1 MVKSGIVMEWSAI
14 YVSDTIIANYLS
26 LGSYT
31 ITVGYFKKCGED
43 DKYEYYKPFN
53 GADSGDI
60 ISRGLEPWDSIRY
73 SKEGKTFGLASTN
86 GWYVSASDDNVRR
99 VTRQFSDGDSFMQS
113 LIYSGKVGNKIKLGY
128 REFSNNLAR
137 PAFSNDVEYDLTE
150 STIVGYKGARI
161 EVIEATNQYIKYQVL
176 QSFNQPR

>member
-1 MVKSGIVMEWSAI
+1 
-14 YVSDTIIANYLS
+14 
-26 LGSYT
+26 
-31 ITVGYFKKCGED
+31 
-43 DKYEYYKPFN
+43 
-53 GADSGDI
+53 
-60 ISRGLEPWDSIRY
+60 
-73 SKEGKTFGLASTN
+73 
-86 GWYVSASDDNVRR
+86 
-99 VTRQFSDGDSFMQS
+99 MQS